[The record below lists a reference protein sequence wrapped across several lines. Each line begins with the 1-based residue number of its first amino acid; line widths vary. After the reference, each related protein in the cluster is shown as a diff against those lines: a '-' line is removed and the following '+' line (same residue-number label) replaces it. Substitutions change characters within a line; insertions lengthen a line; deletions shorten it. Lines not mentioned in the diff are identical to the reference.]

1 MTGAPRIVFTESAEG
16 VYPINVDA
24 VLLGAFLHGLNAP
37 KARRMAV
44 DLGCGS
50 GVIGLQLLAA
60 CGYERVAF
68 VDVHAG
74 SIATAEANARASGFG
89 DRASYAL
96 RDARV
101 FSETARGIANLVAI
115 NPPYF
120 EAHTVTLSPSADK
133 NRAISGSLP
142 LFMQAARQLLGRA
155 GRVALAYPAARFDAL
170 VVEAVRAGLAPKVVR
185 FVHGRAGEPARL
197 VLVAFAAGKVGGMA
211 TLEPLVEW
219 EASGGDAKIRPAMT
233 REYEAILTRWRR
245 WIDAPPFPSPGAG
258 LSPPG

>member
-1 MTGAPRIVFTESAEG
+1 MSAEPRIVFTESAEG
-16 VYPINVDA
+16 VYPVNVDA
-24 VLLGAFLHGLNAP
+24 VLLGAFLHELEAP
-37 KARRMAV
+37 KARRRAV

-60 CGYERVAF
+60 CGFEHVTF
-68 VDVHAG
+68 VDLHEG
-74 SIATAEANARASGFG
+74 SIRTAEANACASGFG
-89 DRASYAL
+89 ARASYAHA
-96 RDARV
+96 DARV
-101 FSETARGIANLVAI
+101 FAENARGVANLVAI

-185 FVHGRAGEPARL
+185 FVHGRAGEAARL
-197 VLVAFAAGKVGGMA
+197 VLVAFAAGSVGGMA

-219 EASGGDAKIRPAMT
+219 EATGGDEKVRPAMT
-233 REYEAILTRWRR
+233 REYRAILTRWRR
-245 WIDAPPFPSPGAG
+245 WIEAPPFPDDDPSEPR
-258 LSPPG
+258 

>member
-1 MTGAPRIVFTESAEG
+1 MAQEPRIVFTESAEG

-24 VLLGAFLHGLNAP
+24 VLLGAFLHALEAP
-37 KARRMAV
+37 KARRHAV

-60 CGYERVAF
+60 CGFERVTF

-74 SIATAEANARASGFG
+74 SVATAEASARASGFAE
-89 DRASYAL
+89 RAAYVT
-96 RDARV
+96 RDARA
-101 FSETARGIANLVAI
+101 FAEEHRGVANLVAI

-120 EAHTVTLSPSADK
+120 EAHTVTLSPSGDK

-142 LFMQAARQLLGRA
+142 LFLQAARQLLGRA

-170 VVEAVRAGLAPKVVR
+170 LVEAVRAGLAPKVLR
-185 FVHGRAGEPARL
+185 FVHGRAGEAARL
-197 VLVAFAAGKVGGMA
+197 ALVSFAAGKVGGMA

-219 EASGGDAKIRPAMT
+219 EAAGGDAKIRPAMT
-233 REYEAILTRWRR
+233 REYEEILARWRR
-245 WIDAPPFPSPGAG
+245 WIDAPPVPAELVSPRRD
-258 LSPPG
+258 